1 MRLGKINTT
10 VFVTQNDR
18 RFEGT
23 NYANERFTLMITN
36 EPIKKIIKSQ
46 LAKEIAQKEW
56 DDMQGTGE
64 IPQILLS
71 KWIFLTF
78 IDDWQGFEDEAG
90 ATLEAT
96 LENKS
101 RFYDFDSTF
110 FNLASL
116 AYMDNATPNWDKKE
130 KEEITDE
137 QVIEEAFDTGLDISA
152 GNIQQ
157 AEDELVA
164 RYVNPAV

>member
-10 VFVTQNDR
+10 VFVTQNDK
-18 RFEGT
+18 RFDGT
-23 NYANERFTLMITN
+23 NYANENFTLMLIN
-36 EPIKKIIKSQ
+36 DPIKKTIKSQ
-46 LAKEIAQKEW
+46 IGREIAKKEW
-56 DDMQGTGE
+56 EDMQGIGE

-71 KWIFLTF
+71 KWIFLSL

-101 RFYDFDSTF
+101 NFYDFDTKF

-116 AYMDNATPNWDKKE
+116 SYMDKVSPNWDKE
-130 KEEITDE
+130 EEITDE
-137 QVIEEAFDTGLDISA
+137 QVIEEAFDAGLDISA
-152 GNIQQ
+152 GSIQQ